1 MWSPDNQNVL
11 YCTGSFLVIKPLQVS
26 AKQTKWKAHDGT
38 VLQVD
43 WNPINNL
50 IVSGGEDGRY
60 KVWDSYGRQL
70 YCSKPNEFAIT
81 SVAWAPSGDYFA
93 VGSFNS
99 LWLCDRTGWAYSR
112 GRTESG
118 SVLRISW
125 TPDGTHAAA
134 AGGNGAV
141 CFAQVVDRR
150 VEWANFAVQLNEHNH
165 VVILDL
171 LNDASLVDEL
181 EFGDRVIDMAMA
193 YGHLIVATAK
203 QCYVYAMQ
211 NLSAPHIFE
220 VKGSVSLILQSDKY
234 FLLVDSVKGLN
245 VYTYDGRLVCSPKLP
260 GLLPEQLKPGNISLS
275 PDTLAII
282 DRAKPSTV
290 HVIDVSSGRA
300 SEPIKHSLDIAEC
313 ALNQG
318 GLASDRKLL
327 LIDRNRD
334 LFLTPVHRHE
344 PVKLATIVDSAVWS
358 DAHDMVAALADQ
370 KLLVWYC
377 PNVVYIDKDLL
388 SKTRA
393 TQDASSFGRLPH
405 LVSFSGARIGVRRAD
420 GASMSAHASPFPAQL
435 HALCAQAQ
443 FAKAVRLCR
452 VVNEPAIWAC
462 AAALALASGDLE
474 TAELC
479 LAAIDEVD
487 KLQYVQH
494 IRRQPTPEA
503 RQAELALYRR
513 RPEQAESILLGAQPP
528 LVWRAIEMN
537 LSMHRYDRALDLAVQ
552 YRQHTDTVVY
562 FRAQYLASLNR
573 RETNKRFVQ
582 LAPTVNVNLA
592 AIQERID
599 KDVQAEKQRAGVD
612 EQQQPLGGILGASA
626 AAAAATLAF
635 VLPERARAPS
645 AAANSG
651 NDDKQADEEM

>member
-1 MWSPDNQNVL
+1 VWSPDNQNVL
-11 YCTGSFLVIKPLQVS
+11 YCTGSFLIIKPLQVS
-26 AKQTKWKAHDGT
+26 SKQTKWKAHEGT

-70 YCSKPNEFAIT
+70 YSSKPNEFSIT

-125 TPDGTHAAA
+125 TTDGTHAAI

-150 VEWANFAVQLNEHNH
+150 IEWANYSVQLNEHNH
-165 VVILDL
+165 VLIRDM

-181 EFGDRVIDMAMA
+181 EFGDRVIDLAME
-193 YGHLIVATAK
+193 YGYLIVATAK
-203 QCYVYAMQ
+203 QCYVYSIQ

-220 VKGSVSLILQSDKY
+220 VKGSVSLILQSVKY

-245 VYTYDGRLVCSPKLP
+245 VYTYDGRLVCSPKFP

-275 PDTLAII
+275 PDTLAIV
-282 DRAKPSTV
+282 DRAKGNIV
-290 HVIDVSSGRA
+290 QVFDISSGRA
-300 SEPIKHSLDIAEC
+300 SEPIKHSLEIAEC
-313 ALNQG
+313 SLNQG

-327 LIDRNRD
+327 LIDKNRD
-334 LFLTPVHRHE
+334 LFLTPVHRNE
-344 PVKLATIVDSAVWS
+344 PVKLATIVDSAIWS
-358 DAHDMVAALADQ
+358 DTHDMAAAISDQ

-388 SKTRA
+388 GKTRA
-393 TQDASSFGRLPH
+393 SSDASSFGRLPR
-405 LVSFSGARIGVRRAD
+405 LTSFSGARIGVRRAD
-420 GASMSAHASPFPAQL
+420 GASMTAHASPYPAQL
-435 HALCAQAQ
+435 HALCSQAQ

-452 VVNEPAIWAC
+452 TVNEPAIWAC
-462 AAALALASGDLE
+462 CAALALAGSDLE
-474 TAELC
+474 NAELC

-487 KLQYVQH
+487 KLQFIQH
-494 IRRQPTPEA
+494 IRRLPTSEA

-513 RPEQAESILLGAQPP
+513 RPDQAESILLSAQPP

-537 LSMHRYDRALDLAVQ
+537 ISLHRYDRALDLAVQ
-552 YRQHTDTVVY
+552 HRQHTDTVLF
-562 FRAQYLASLNR
+562 FRNQYLASLNR
-573 RETNKRFVQ
+573 KETNKRFLQ
-582 LAPTVNVNLA
+582 LAPTINVNLA
-592 AIQERID
+592 AIQD
-599 KDVQAEKQRAGVD
+599 KIAQDVASEQRRAD
-612 EQQQPLGGILGASA
+612 APPSSELSGILGFSSAAQASA
-626 AAAAATLAF
+626 LSF
-635 VLPERARAPS
+635 VLPERISRTIV
-645 AAANSG
+645 AAG
-651 NDDKQADEEM
+651 DEKKTDVEEDM